1 MPLSIL
7 CLFSSCAGLSAPK
20 SENGSPPVR
29 ADQIGKLVETEPA
42 RAFSLAFRESEKLGG
57 GLGSEDAKAT
67 LAAAAKVLARRLADE
82 AEGGDPLAALA
93 AYDSLVRISE
103 TDGAKD
109 YLSSGWKEGVTRDD
123 LVEEIARR
131 AEKAGNEVAARVLR
145 EGGIALSSGAEGTA
159 AGASPGVH
167 DFESMLKG
175 VCTIYVDRGLRVEG
189 NVAVPD
195 RIIGTGFFIDGE
207 GRLLTNYHV
216 IESEVNPEYEGYSRL
231 YIRLSGDKLERI
243 PAKVLGWDRSLDLA
257 LLKAPVK
264 PEYVFELGEGR
275 AFKAG
280 DRIYAI
286 GSPVGLENTVTSG
299 IVSATGRNVISLGDA
314 IQVDVAVNPGNSGGP
329 LADENGRLAG
339 VVFAG
344 LLQYQGLN
352 FALPLRWVR
361 AAIPG
366 LYAGGEVSHAFLGIC
381 VSDDGEGV
389 MVEFAIPSTGADDAG
404 ITAGERL
411 VSINGRVFRNA
422 VEARAYTMALSKGS
436 LALVETRTEGGRKVR
451 LVQALERPFLPL
463 EPYVSKIPKERL
475 FPPLFGMDVEKS
487 NAESFAR
494 EFRIT
499 RVRKGGIADEAGLSE
514 DDPIVL
520 REWRYDKKFRF
531 VIVQLY
537 VKRQKQ
543 GFLETIMQLPVSI
556 EAPVIL

>member
-1 MPLSIL
+1 MLA
-7 CLFSSCAGLSAPK
+7 CLIPSCNGLSEAKPSSGDPSVK
-20 SENGSPPVR
+20 T
-29 ADQIGKLVETEPA
+29 DKIGKIVETEPA
-42 RAFSLAFRESEKLGG
+42 RAFSLAFRETARSGEGKASEEAKAALASAVKILSEKL
-57 GLGSEDAKAT
+57 
-67 LAAAAKVLARRLADE
+67 ADG
-82 AEGGDPLAALA
+82 ASGGDPEAALS
-93 AYDSLVRISE
+93 AYDSLTRISE
-103 TDGAKD
+103 TEGAKD
-109 YLSSGWKEGVTRDD
+109 YLGPGWKKGFTRDY

-131 AEKAGNEVAARVLR
+131 ADKAGNAIAARVLR
-145 EGGIALSSGAEGTA
+145 EGSIAARSDSHVDGAVPSSGAN
-159 AGASPGVH
+159 

-195 RIIGTGFFIDGE
+195 RVIGTGFFIDGE

-231 YIRLSGDKLERI
+231 YIRLPGDKLERI
-243 PAKVLGWDRSLDLA
+243 PAKVVGWDRSLDLA

-264 PEYVFELGEGR
+264 PEYVYELGEGR

-280 DRIYAI
+280 DRIFAI
-286 GSPVGLENTVTSG
+286 GSPVGLESTVTSG

-329 LADENGRLAG
+329 LADETGRLAG

-361 AAIPG
+361 ASIPG
-366 LYAGGEVSHAFLGIC
+366 LYSGGEVLHSYLGIC
-381 VSDDGEGV
+381 VSDDGDGIA
-389 MVEFAIPSTGADDAG
+389 VEFAIPSSGADDAG
-404 ITAGERL
+404 IAAGERL
-411 VSINGRVFRNA
+411 VSINGTSFKNA
-422 VEARAYTMALSKGS
+422 AEARAFTMSLSKES
-436 LALVETRTEGGRKVR
+436 LALVETKAAGEKRLR
-451 LVQALERPFLPL
+451 LVQALKRPFLPL
-463 EPYVSKIPKERL
+463 EPYVTKIPKERL
-475 FPPLFGMDVEKS
+475 FPPLFGMDVEKA
-487 NAESFAR
+487 NPESFTR
-494 EFRIT
+494 EYRIA
-499 RVRKGGIADEAGLSE
+499 RVRKGGIADEAGLTQ

-520 REWRYDKKFRF
+520 REWRYDKKFRA

-556 EAPVIL
+556 ESPIIL